1 MNLPV
6 GQAPDPQ
13 QPTVRRRA
21 VQAELRTAQD
31 ACQRLRAELL
41 ALGEGALLP
50 GVHLL
55 AWVGDRP
62 VLLPGARIAE
72 IAVVVECQPIPGA
85 PAWVTGSF
93 VWRGRP
99 ALAVDLAARL
109 GGAPTDS
116 LEAILVILDGEPTV
130 ALVVEEIRGLVED
143 PPVAAGGPDADL
155 GPFAGACTV
164 AGSAVP
170 LLAPEVLEREVGRT
184 P

>member
-1 MNLPV
+1 M
-6 GQAPDPQ
+6 GQPETREPA
-13 QPTVRRRA
+13 VRRRT

-41 ALGEGALLP
+41 ALGEGARLP

-55 AWVGDRP
+55 AGVGANP
-62 VLLPGARIAE
+62 VLLPGSRIAE

-85 PAWVTGSF
+85 PAWVMGSL

-109 GGAPTDS
+109 GGAPVDS

-130 ALVVEEIRGLVED
+130 ALQVAEIRGLIED
-143 PPVAAGGPDADL
+143 PPVAAGGPDAAL

-164 AGSAVP
+164 DGSSVP
-170 LLAPEVLEREVGRT
+170 LLAPEVLEREVGCFS
-184 P
+184 

>member
-1 MNLPV
+1 M
-6 GQAPDPQ
+6 GQPETREPA
-13 QPTVRRRA
+13 VRRRA

-41 ALGEGALLP
+41 ALGEGARLP

-55 AWVGDRP
+55 AGVGGGSP
-62 VLLPGARIAE
+62 VLLSGSRIAE

-85 PAWVTGSF
+85 PAWVIGSF

-109 GGAPTDS
+109 GGAPVDS

-130 ALVVEEIRGLVED
+130 ALQVAEIRGLVED
-143 PPVAAGGPDADL
+143 PPVAAAGPDAAL

-164 AGSAVP
+164 EGSSVP
-170 LLAPEVLEREVGRT
+170 LLAPEVLEREVGSFS
-184 P
+184 